1 MPPKT
6 RWTSAKTRVRNQVN
20 GWIRGDA
27 PFDGVL
33 DFDAVVRDTSNHD
46 LIRPAFDCD
55 GIHPTS
61 RGYYEMGR
69 SVPLELFR
77 P

>member
-1 MPPKT
+1 M
-6 RWTSAKTRVRNQVN
+6 VN
-20 GWIRGDA
+20 AWIRDDA
-27 PFDGVL
+27 PFDAVL
-33 DFDAVVRDTSNHD
+33 DFDAVVRDDGDPNR
-46 LIRPAFDCD
+46 IQAAFDCD

-69 SVPLELFR
+69 SVPLDIFA